1 MQMCS
6 NGHDEIVYEENL
18 RICPLC
24 NELKT
29 NTHLNEKIETL
40 ENEIGALEE
49 DIQEIHRTMGDDIN
63 KKGE

>member
-24 NELKT
+24 DELKT
-29 NTHLNEKIETL
+29 NIPLSNRIDEL
-40 ENEIGALEE
+40 ENEIEVLKDRLREAYSHIG
-49 DIQEIHRTMGDDIN
+49 
-63 KKGE
+63 GE